1 MATSKQAGQNK
12 QGNIFVQDNKNA
24 RKRFG
29 FGGVGPIT
37 SAPKTGDMFYI
48 EFHDMSKTTAIIFRI
63 FHLADL
69 QKQ

>member
-12 QGNIFVQDNKNA
+12 QGNILVQDNANA

-37 SAPKTGDMFYI
+37 SAPKTEI
-48 EFHDMSKTTAIIFRI
+48 CSISNSTI
-63 FHLADL
+63 
-69 QKQ
+69 